1 MWITFLRHGE
11 STDDLENRF
20 GGWAD
25 FPLTKKGEN
34 EARVTAKKLLDS
46 KVRFEVI
53 LYSPLTRAIQ
63 TTQIVNKVL
72 KIPTQSFVYLKE
84 RNTYGLLC
92 GEQKEEAAKNYPE
105 LSQAF
110 ANNEFVLGSE
120 RYDDLLLRI
129 DAMLK
134 KIQTLGF
141 ENILAV
147 THGKLLAALCKNFLK
162 QEAKKFEDNCLL
174 TIELNQDSIKIL
186 TSEGISFN

>member
-1 MWITFLRHGE
+1 MRITFLRHGE

-25 FPLTKKGEN
+25 FPLTKNGED
-34 EARVTAKKLLDS
+34 ESQATAKKLLDS
-46 KVRFEVI
+46 KEKFEVI
-53 LYSPLTRAIQ
+53 LYSPSTRAVQ
-63 TTQIVNKVL
+63 TAQIVNRAL

-110 ANNEFVLGSE
+110 ENNEFVLGSE

-129 DAMLK
+129 KAMLE

-141 ENILAV
+141 KNVLAV

-162 QEAKKFEDNCLL
+162 REAKKLEDNCLL
-174 TIELNQDSIKIL
+174 TIELNQNSITIL
-186 TSEGISFN
+186 TSEGISFS

>member
-1 MWITFLRHGE
+1 LRHGE
-11 STDDLENRF
+11 SIDDVENRF

-25 FPLTKKGEN
+25 FPLTKKGQD
-34 EARVTAKKLLDS
+34 EAQITARKLLNS
-46 KVRFEVI
+46 KEKFEVI
-53 LYSPLTRAIQ
+53 LYSPLTRAVQ
-63 TTQIVNKVL
+63 TTQIVAEAL
-72 KIPTQSFVYLKE
+72 KIPIQSFVYLKE

-110 ANNEFVLGSE
+110 ESNEFVLGSE

-134 KIQTLGF
+134 KIQALGF
-141 ENILAV
+141 KNVLAV

-174 TIELNQDSIKIL
+174 TIELNQSSIKIL
-186 TSEGISFN
+186 SSEGISFS

>member
-1 MWITFLRHGE
+1 MRITFLRHGE

-34 EARVTAKKLLDS
+34 EAQITAKKLLDF

-53 LYSPLTRAIQ
+53 LYSPLTRAVQ

-129 DAMLK
+129 KAMLG

-141 ENILAV
+141 KNVLAV
-147 THGKLLAALCKNFLK
+147 THRKLLGALCKDFLK
-162 QEAKKFEDNCLL
+162 KEAKEFGDNCLL
-174 TIELNQDSIKIL
+174 TIELNQSSIKIL
-186 TSEGISFN
+186 SSEGITFS